1 MFVFRLIIKTSSE
14 SIRTSLWSFFE
25 AAAEDLELT
34 VENLTRD
41 EYGLNR
47 AQSRP
52 DSEVVTYTTSTLIP
66 VLTALFQH
74 DFHRRREGGLIG
86 ELECKEGEGD

>member
-1 MFVFRLIIKTSSE
+1 MKTASE

-25 AAAEDLELT
+25 VAAEDLEVT
-34 VENLTRD
+34 VENVTQD

-47 AQSRP
+47 ALSMM

-66 VLTALFQH
+66 VLTALFQQ
-74 DFHRRREGGLIG
+74 DFHRRHEGGLIG
-86 ELECKEGEGD
+86 EMIEWKEGELD